1 MLDVSCSRV
10 KGSEKIHRFRFGE
23 ISPKLVSI
31 EKGLARETERCRNG
45 GVGSVAYRSIGRSG

>member
-10 KGSEKIHRFRFGE
+10 KGSDKIHRFRFGQ

-31 EKGLARETERCRNG
+31 QKGLARETERCRNG
-45 GVGSVAYRSIGRSG
+45 GEDKCWKCCV